1 MDFIHIAQAATEAA
15 QEASAESAGGI
26 GSLGINL
33 KLFIAQ
39 LINFGIILVVLWKW
53 VFTPVAKKLTERTER
68 VEKAMKDASD
78 TEKAKADY
86 FQWKETEMTKVRS
99 QATAIITA
107 AQSEAGK
114 AKQQIMDETKKEQE
128 RAVAQARVKIEEEKN
143 NAVREVKSQMA
154 DLVTL
159 ASEKILKEKLS
170 SSKDQQL
177 IKDTLG
183 SIK

>member
-1 MDFIHIAQAATEAA
+1 MIDLFNIAQAAAEAT
-15 QEASAESAGGI
+15 AESAGGI

-39 LINFGIILVVLWKW
+39 LINFGIILIVLWKW

-78 TEKAKADY
+78 TEKAKNDFAS
-86 FQWKETEMTKVRS
+86 WKDTEMVKVRS

-114 AKQQIMDETKKEQE
+114 AKQQILDETKKEQE
-128 RAVAQARVKIEEEKN
+128 RVISQAKVKIEEEKN
-143 NAVREVKSQMA
+143 TAIRDVKSQMA

-159 ASEKILKEKLS
+159 ASEKILKEKLNTKS
-170 SSKDQQL
+170 DQEL
-177 IKDTLG
+177 IEQ
-183 SIK
+183 SIKNL